1 MQSIIDGV
9 GMTSTMCSG
18 PLDKAMTRTVKPA
31 VVNQE
36 PATPIPLSPYN
47 HQGGTLN
54 ATAPD
59 CRYTQSPKPVPHTEE
74 DVTKT
79 CPMEETAPSASLTSE
94 LAIISHLSLPA
105 MPKRPPIHYPRD
117 GTFPMNFDQSCLSF
131 ACCSPAV
138 EVTTG
143 HDDCEPLLYL
153 TIVPEQESLRGN
165 TDSEMAF

>member
-1 MQSIIDGV
+1 
-9 GMTSTMCSG
+9 MTSTMCSG
-18 PLDKAMTRTVKPA
+18 TLDKAMTRTAKPA

-36 PATPIPLSPYN
+36 PATPIPLSPYH
-47 HQGGTLN
+47 HQGGTFN
-54 ATAPD
+54 ATALD
-59 CRYTQSPKPVPHTEE
+59 CHYTQLPKPVPHTEE
-74 DVTKT
+74 DVMKT
-79 CPMEETAPSASLTSE
+79 DPMEETAPSASLTSE
-94 LAIISHLSLPA
+94 LAIISHHSLPA
-105 MPKRPPIHYPRD
+105 MLKRPPIHYPRD
-117 GTFPMNFDQSCLSF
+117 GTFPMNFGQSCLSF